1 VAWWIW
7 LLFLAFILFLLAA
20 DLLFFHRDAHEV
32 GVKEAAVWSAV
43 WVALGLGFCGLV
55 WWWQG
60 GVAAGEY
67 LAGYLL
73 EKSLS
78 VDNIFVFALLFTYFA
93 VPAKY
98 QHRLLFWGV
107 LGALVLRG
115 TFIFA
120 GTSLLHYFN
129 WMFYVFGAFLVY
141 TAVKMARG
149 GEQQVEPGRNL
160 LLRGFRRVI
169 SMTQDYQGQRFLV
182 REAGRWLAT
191 PMLAVLLVVESTD
204 VLFATD
210 SIPAI
215 FGVTHEPFLVF
226 TSNIFAILGLRTLY
240 FLLAGLM
247 KQMRYLKVGLA
258 LVLGFVGVKMLASAF
273 IVIPVWVSLV
283 VIAATLATAVLLS
296 LRASRRETATFD
308 VAAAPDGCATRP
320 WERTRSHTRPDR
332 RRRGRRG

>member
-1 VAWWIW
+1 LSVAWWIW
-7 LLFLAFILFLLAA
+7 LLFLAFILFLLAV
-20 DLLFFHRDAHEV
+20 DLLFFHREAHEV
-32 GVKEAAVWSAV
+32 GIKEAAVWSAV
-43 WVALGLGFCGLV
+43 WVALGLGFCGMI

-93 VPAKY
+93 VPSKY

-107 LGALVLRG
+107 LGALVFRG
-115 TFIFA
+115 IFIFA
-120 GTSLLHYFN
+120 GTSLLQYFH

-141 TAVKMARG
+141 TAVKMARAG
-149 GEQQVEPGRNL
+149 DQQVEPEHNL
-160 LLRGFRRVI
+160 LLRGFRRLVP
-169 SMTQDYQGQRFLV
+169 MTADYRGQRFLV

-204 VLFATD
+204 ILFAVD
-210 SIPAI
+210 SIPAV

-247 KQMRYLKVGLA
+247 RQMRYLKTGLA
-258 LVLGFVGVKMLASAF
+258 VVLGFVGVKMLVSSF

-283 VIAATLATAVLLS
+283 VIAVTLGAAVLLS
-296 LRASRRETATFD
+296 LRATRRETAAPTTG
-308 VAAAPDGCATRP
+308 AAGE
-320 WERTRSHTRPDR
+320 ERDPESP
-332 RRRGRRG
+332 GS

>member
-1 VAWWIW
+1 MNVAWWAW
-7 LLFLAFILFLLAA
+7 ALFLAFILALLAV
-20 DLLFFHRDAHEV
+20 DLLLFQRKAHEV
-32 GVKEAAVWSAV
+32 SLKEATVWTAI
-43 WVALGLGFCGLV
+43 WVALGLGFCGVV

-115 TFIFA
+115 IFIFA
-120 GTSLLHYFN
+120 GTSLLQYFH

-141 TAVKMARG
+141 TAVKMARAG
-149 GEQQVEPGRNL
+149 DEQVDPEHNL
-160 LLRGFRRVI
+160 LLRGFQRVVP
-169 SMTQDYQGQRFLV
+169 MTANYRGQRFVV
-182 REAGRWLAT
+182 RETGRWLAT

-204 VLFATD
+204 VLFAVD

-215 FGVTHEPFLVF
+215 FGVTQEPFLVF
-226 TSNIFAILGLRTLY
+226 TSNIFAILGLRTMY
-240 FLLAGLM
+240 FLLAGLL
-247 KQMRYLKVGLA
+247 KQMSYLKAGLA
-258 LVLGFVGVKMLASAF
+258 VILGFVGVKMLASSF
-273 IVIPVWVSLV
+273 VEIPIWVSLA
-283 VIAATLATAVLLS
+283 VIAVTLAIAVFFS
-296 LRASRRETATFD
+296 LRASRREAAALE
-308 VAAAPDGCATRP
+308 VAAVCDGSGPET
-320 WERTRSHTRPDR
+320 T
-332 RRRGRRG
+332 GL